1 MIHEEFEEA
10 VPLYAVGGLER
21 TDRQAFEAHLLS
33 GCPSCH
39 AALKEYQAVAAL
51 LPYGLAPTPPPRG
64 LKANIMA
71 ARSPADAETAKRPNR
86 PSLEPGEWMN
96 HLFPPLPSTR
106 SFPSNTARFALA
118 FAALLVVAGAGY
130 VGWTLYMQMPAETG
144 RLQQLE
150 TALQRET
157 AKTASLQREIK
168 DKETALTQLR
178 HELEMRNAEIGELRD
193 TVIRREA
200 ELDDAHAQLAQ
211 LEKGI
216 PAFRRARVQQDEVA
230 ALLRIPTVKVVS
242 LTGSEMAKG
251 AGGLLLYDPDTKKA
265 WLYAFNLPPLP
276 GGKTYQLWAIE
287 QKPVSAGTF
296 APDAGQKGR
305 LLIKHLPDFSRINQF
320 AVSLEPAGGR
330 PQPTGAIYLI
340 GHL

>member
-1 MIHEEFEEA
+1 MMHEEFEEA
-10 VPLYAVGGLER
+10 VPLYAVGALER
-21 TDRQAFEAHLLS
+21 TDRQAFEMHLLS

-39 AALKEYQAVAAL
+39 AALKEYQAVSAL

-64 LKANIMA
+64 LKAKIMA
-71 ARSPADAETAKRPNR
+71 ARSQANTEAVKRPSQ
-86 PSLEPGEWMN
+86 PSLEPGKWMN

-106 SFPSNTARFALA
+106 SFPSNAARFALA

-130 VGWTLYMQMPAETG
+130 VGWTLYLQVPAETSQ
-144 RLQQLE
+144 LEQLE

-157 AKTASLQREIK
+157 AKMASLQREIK
-168 DKETALTQLR
+168 DKEVALAQLR
-178 HELEMRNAEIGELRD
+178 HELEQRDAEIGELRD

-211 LEKGI
+211 IEKDSA
-216 PAFRRARVQQDEVA
+216 AFRRVRIQQDEVA

-242 LTGSEMAKG
+242 LSGSEMAKG

-296 APDAGQKGR
+296 TTDAGQKGR
-305 LLIKHLPDFSRINQF
+305 LLIKHLPDFSRIHQF
-320 AVSLEPAGGR
+320 AVSLEPEGGR
-330 PQPTGAIYLI
+330 PQPTGAIYLV
-340 GHL
+340 GQL